1 MNFEDFQYSF
11 ITGARDLYDYVSK
24 KRENNEKSFRATWDV
39 YQVTYYLYDQK
50 VIDREFGVYTGI
62 ADNYPKYVISMD
74 KPDFSREG
82 IIHLNALEFLKDE
95 LH

>member
-1 MNFEDFQYSF
+1 M
-11 ITGARDLYDYVSK
+11 GALLENAVYNELMGRGYEVYVEK
-24 KRENNEKSFRATWDV
+24 KEY

-74 KPDFSREG
+74 KPDFSKEG